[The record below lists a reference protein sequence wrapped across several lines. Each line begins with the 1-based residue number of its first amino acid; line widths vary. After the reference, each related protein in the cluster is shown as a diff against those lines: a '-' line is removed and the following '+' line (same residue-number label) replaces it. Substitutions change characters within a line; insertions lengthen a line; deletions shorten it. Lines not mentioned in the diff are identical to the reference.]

1 MTVINGARTNLA
13 GPQPGGSRVRRI
25 PPNLFGIAFGL
36 SGLGEA
42 WQAAGPVLGTPG
54 AVADAIYILAAG
66 VWVVLVAAYAAQG
79 PRRMLADLRDPV
91 LTPFA
96 SLAAITPMI
105 LAAALATAAFT
116 AGRILVI
123 IFLAVTIA
131 LGGWLTGQWIAGD
144 MTQDSM
150 HPGYYLPTVAGGL
163 VGADAAAQV
172 HLHALAEASFG
183 IGILCWVLVGSLLL
197 NRLFFR
203 PLLPP
208 PLVPTLAIEFAPP
221 VVAGVAY
228 SALTGGAVNFIAAA
242 LGGYAVLM
250 AVVQLRFVPLYAR
263 LRFSPGFWSFTFAY
277 AAGATD
283 ALLWITATKP
293 AGARVYAAVVIA
305 LITAL
310 IAAIAARTVIAAV
323 RGQFLPQ
330 PPPPAAGHRTRP
342 GTSSPPEPAAAAAG
356 DPPATAGDRS
366 GPQAAAAPSHPAAQ
380 PDQPC

>member
-1 MTVINGARTNLA
+1 MAAIDGTSTNLTS
-13 GPQPGGSRVRRI
+13 PQRGRSGRRRI

-36 SGLGEA
+36 AGLGEA
-42 WQAAGPVLGTPG
+42 WQAAGPVLGIPG
-54 AVADAIYILAAG
+54 AVPDALYILAAG
-66 VWVVLVAAYAAQG
+66 VWLVLVTAYAVQG

-105 LAAALATAAFT
+105 LAAALATAAAT
-116 AGRILVI
+116 AGRVLVI
-123 IFLAVTIA
+123 IFLSVTVA

-144 MTQDSM
+144 LNQDS
-150 HPGYYLPTVAGGL
+150 
-163 VGADAAAQV
+163 QV

-183 IGILCWVLVGSLLL
+183 IGILCWLLVGSLLL

-208 PLVPTLAIEFAPP
+208 PLVPALAIEFAPP

-228 SALTGGAVNFIAAA
+228 YALTGGAVNFVAAA

-263 LRFSPGFWSFTFAY
+263 LRFSPGFWSFTFSY

-283 ALLWITATKP
+283 ALLWITATRP
-293 AGARVYAAVVIA
+293 PGATAYAIVVIV

-310 IAAIAARTVIAAV
+310 IAGIGARTVAAAA
-323 RGQFLPQ
+323 RGQFLP
-330 PPPPAAGHRTRP
+330 PPPPAGP
-342 GTSSPPEPAAAAAG
+342 GASSPPEPAAAH
-356 DPPATAGDRS
+356 
-366 GPQAAAAPSHPAAQ
+366 QEK
-380 PDQPC
+380 

>member
-1 MTVINGARTNLA
+1 MTMINGARTNLTS
-13 GPQPGGSRVRRI
+13 PQRGASRVRRV

-42 WQAAGPVLGTPG
+42 WQAAGPVLGAPG

-66 VWVVLVAAYAAQG
+66 VWLVLVAVYAAQG

-105 LAAALATAAFT
+105 LAAALATADFT
-116 AGRILVI
+116 AGRIMVI

-144 MTQDSM
+144 LDVDSL

-183 IGILCWVLVGSLLL
+183 IGILCWVMVGSLLL

-203 PLLPP
+203 PMLPP

-221 VVAGVAY
+221 VVAGVACFT
-228 SALTGGAVNFIAAA
+228 LTGGAVNFIAAA
-242 LGGYAVLM
+242 FGGYAVLM

-283 ALLWITATKP
+283 ALLWITATRP
-293 AGARVYAAVVIA
+293 AGARAYAVVVIT
-305 LITAL
+305 LITVL
-310 IAAIAARTVIAAV
+310 IAAIAARTVVAAFS
-323 RGQFLPQ
+323 GQLFPQ
-330 PPPPAAGHRTRP
+330 PPPPAAGHQTRSRP
-342 GTSSPPEPAAAAAG
+342 SSPPEPAAPVAGGPARDSGGPAGAAG
-356 DPPATAGDRS
+356 GLRAG
-366 GPQAAAAPSHPAAQ
+366 Q
-380 PDQPC
+380 

>member
-1 MTVINGARTNLA
+1 MINGARTNLTS
-13 GPQPGGSRVRRI
+13 PRRGGSRVRRI

-42 WQAAGPVLGTPG
+42 WQAAGPILGTPG
-54 AVADAIYILAAG
+54 AVANAIYILAAG
-66 VWVVLVAAYAAQG
+66 VWVVLVAAYVAQG

-96 SLAAITPMI
+96 SMAAITPMI

-123 IFLAVTIA
+123 IFLAVTIG

-144 MTQDSM
+144 LNANSL

-163 VGADAAAQV
+163 VGADAAAEV
-172 HLHALAEASFG
+172 HLHALAWASFG

-197 NRLFFR
+197 NRLFLR
-203 PLLPP
+203 PQLPP

-228 SALTGGAVNFIAAA
+228 FTLTGGAVNFAAAA

-250 AVVQLRFVPLYAR
+250 ALVQLRLVPLYAR
-263 LRFSPGFWSFTFAY
+263 LRFSPGFWSFTFSY
-277 AAGATD
+277 AAGATY
-283 ALLWITATKP
+283 ALLWISATKP
-293 AGARVYAAVVIA
+293 AGARAYAAVVIA

-310 IAAIAARTVIAAV
+310 IAAIAARTVIATV
-323 RGQFLPQ
+323 RGQLLPQ
-330 PPPPAAGHRTRP
+330 PPPPAAGQV
-342 GTSSPPEPAAAAAG
+342 
-356 DPPATAGDRS
+356 GDRS
-366 GPQAAAAPSHPAAQ
+366 GPSAAAAPSHRAGQ
-380 PDQPC
+380 PDQAPLT